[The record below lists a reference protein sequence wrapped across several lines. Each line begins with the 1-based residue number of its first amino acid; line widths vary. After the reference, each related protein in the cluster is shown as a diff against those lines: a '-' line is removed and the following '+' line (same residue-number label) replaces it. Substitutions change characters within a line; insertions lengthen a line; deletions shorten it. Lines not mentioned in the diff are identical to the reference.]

1 MVLWLD
7 IKSLRDWAFG
17 LKTLR
22 HDFWMILTSNF
33 LTRHTK
39 MKILFLTT
47 AHNSLSQRLYLA
59 LSQAHEITVEY
70 ALSDT
75 LMITAAQLA
84 QPDIIICPFLTSRVP
99 KEVYNKYLTLI
110 VHPGPPGDAGP
121 SALDWLLMGD
131 DGLEEDATKALK
143 SLDQASAPGRSHWG
157 VTVLQAIEQLDA
169 GPVWA
174 FEQFPVNID
183 QHGLSKSELYRGPV
197 SRSAISACITAVN
210 RIQRAAGISAVSP
223 SVVADL
229 SFKQLSVKLQLP
241 FQGGKTCDRPLLK
254 ANQREFD
261 PSKHTAQQ
269 ISRRIRS
276 GDSQPGSMS
285 SIFGQ
290 KLYIYGGI
298 VEECPEGPNAGAF
311 PAASPGTIVATR
323 NEAVCIATADGLGVW
338 ITHVRRPKRAQDT
351 SLWPKVPAVFGLLQL
366 GILQPSQLRRLD
378 WELPNDWSKSPFST
392 LQEVWVDF
400 VSHGPEQ
407 KRVAYVYFD
416 FYNGAMST
424 AQCSYLIE
432 AFEYVLGH
440 HTTKT
445 PIAAVVLMGGSYFS
459 NGIHLNTI
467 ESSSNPAQES
477 WLNINRIDDVVFY
490 LLHKFPSAS
499 ITTIAAM
506 RGNAAAGGVALGT
519 ACDVVIAGAD
529 ITLNPAYRGVGLY
542 GSEYHTLSYNGRC
555 GPVKGREILRSM
567 TPLSPFD
574 ARSIGLVD
582 HVFPGTGLVLDKRIR
597 NHVAVIARSGSL
609 GRVKNW
615 KTSVDLSLGNLAVV
629 RAAELG
635 EMALDFWSARS
646 ERYHSRRF
654 AFVRKVKSKHTPFR
668 FAQHRRGLGFLDE
681 EEKDEFDSVQH
692 YERLQRDQM
701 ILELQQALEASQQ
714 KLEQASHKL
723 EVFAEPQKRL
733 KISQPVGDTMFSCY
747 YSSPEL
753 TTTPPYGMSS
763 ASSNN
768 GTEIK

>member
-1 MVLWLD
+1 
-7 IKSLRDWAFG
+7 
-17 LKTLR
+17 
-22 HDFWMILTSNF
+22 
-33 LTRHTK
+33 

-59 LSQAHEITVEY
+59 LSPAHDITVEY

-75 LMITAAQLA
+75 LMTTAAQLA
-84 QPDIIICPFLTSRVP
+84 QPDLIICPFLTSRVP
-99 KEVYNKYLTLI
+99 KEVYTKYLTLI
-110 VHPGPPGDAGP
+110 IHPGPPGDAGP
-121 SALDWLLMGD
+121 SALDWLLIGD
-131 DGLEEDATKALK
+131 DGSEQDASRALESLNQDCKA
-143 SLDQASAPGRSHWG
+143 GRSHWG
-157 VTVLQAIEQLDA
+157 VTILQAIEQFDA

-174 FEQFPVNID
+174 FEQFPVDID
-183 QHGLSKSELYRGPV
+183 QYGLSKSELYRGAV
-197 SRSAISACITAVN
+197 SRCAISACIAAVQ
-210 RIQRAAGISAVSP
+210 RIQQASGSSPVSP
-223 SVVADL
+223 SVVANLD
-229 SFKQLSVKLQLP
+229 FKQLSVKLQLP
-241 FQGGKTCDRPLLK
+241 FQGGKTYDRPLLK

-261 PSKHTAQQ
+261 LSKHTAQQ

-285 SIFGQ
+285 NVFGQ
-290 KLYIYGGI
+290 KLYVYGGI
-298 VEECPEGPNAGAF
+298 IEECPEGPNPGSF
-311 PAASPGTIVATR
+311 PAASPGTIVAVR
-323 NEAVCIATADGLGVW
+323 NQAVCIATADGRGVW
-338 ITHVRRPKRAQDT
+338 ITHIRRPKRAEDA
-351 SLWPKVPAVFGLLQL
+351 SLWPKVPAVSGLLQL
-366 GILQPSQLRRLD
+366 GILQSSQLGRLE

-392 LQEVWVDF
+392 FQEVWVDF
-400 VSHGPEQ
+400 TSHGPEQ

-424 AQCSYLIE
+424 SQCSFLIE
-432 AFEYVLGH
+432 AFEYVLSY
-440 HTTKT
+440 HTTKS

-467 ESSSNPAQES
+467 ESSPDPAQES
-477 WLNINRIDDVVFY
+477 WLNINRIDDIVFY
-490 LLHKFPSAS
+490 LLHTFPAAS

-542 GSEYHTLSYNGRC
+542 GSEYHTLSYYGRC
-555 GPVKGREILRSM
+555 GQIKGREILRSM

-582 HVFPGTGLVLDKRIR
+582 HVFPGTGAVLDKRIR

-615 KTSVDLSLGNLAVV
+615 KTSVDLSLGNLASI
-629 RAAELG
+629 RASELG

-654 AFVRKVKSKHTPFR
+654 AFVRKVKAKHTPFR
-668 FAQHRRGLGFLDE
+668 FAQHRRGHGSLDE
-681 EEKDEFDSVQH
+681 EERDEFDSVQH
-692 YERLQRDQM
+692 YQRLQRNQL
-701 ILELQQALEASQQ
+701 IIELQQNLETSQR
-714 KLEQASHKL
+714 KLEISHKL
-723 EVFAEPQKRL
+723 EPSAEPQKRL
-733 KISQPVGDTMFSCY
+733 KISQPSGESMFSCY

-763 ASSNN
+763 ASSIN
-768 GTEIK
+768 GVEIR